1 MSLDNKQKQNKLF
14 AFEINAIMK
23 AIRNL
28 AQNIIT
34 LNQTS
39 HWEYIGS
46 ESVGN
51 SQSNYYTPCT
61 DTGAIPADCNFIIL
75 KISHTVSSWS
85 WSGQIVLAKAG
96 VTSQNLKQQPGV
108 DNSNYWSSVACSI
121 SGDIL
126 TCTQTCGSSWNNTSR
141 GFSITAYYYR

>member
-1 MSLDNKQKQNKLF
+1 MSLDNKEKQNKLF

-46 ESVGN
+46 EVINN
-51 SQSNYYTPCT
+51 SQSSYSTPCT
-61 DTGAIPADCNFIIL
+61 DTGTIPADCNFIIL
-75 KISHTVSSWS
+75 KISHTVSSWN
-85 WSGQIVLAKAG
+85 WNGQITLSRAG
-96 VTSQNLKQQPGV
+96 ITSQNLKQQPGV
-108 DNSNYWSSVACSI
+108 DSSSYWSRVACSI
-121 SGDIL
+121 SGYVL
-126 TCTQTCGSSWNNTSR
+126 TCTQTCGSSYNSTSR
-141 GFSITAYYYR
+141 NFSVTAYYYR

>member
-1 MSLDNKQKQNKLF
+1 MSLDNKKKQNKLF

-46 ESVGN
+46 ENLSN
-51 SQSNYYTPCT
+51 SQSNYSTPCT
-61 DTGAIPADCNFIIL
+61 DAGTIPSDCNFIVL
-75 KISHTVSSWS
+75 RISHTVSGWN
-85 WSGQIVLAKAG
+85 WNGQVVLAREG
-96 VTSQNLKQQPGV
+96 ITSQNLKQQPGV
-108 DNSNYWSSVACSI
+108 DSDSYWSRVACSI

-126 TCTQTCGSSWNNTSR
+126 TCTQTCGSSWNSTGRS
-141 GFSITAYYYR
+141 FSVNAFYYR